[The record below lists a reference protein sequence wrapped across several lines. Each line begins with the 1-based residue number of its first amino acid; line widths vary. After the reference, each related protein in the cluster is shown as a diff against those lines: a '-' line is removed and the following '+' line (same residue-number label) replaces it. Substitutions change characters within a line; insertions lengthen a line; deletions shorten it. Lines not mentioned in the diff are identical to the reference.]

1 MYKFFGV
8 GRKDEGFTL
17 AEILIVI
24 AIVGV
29 LAAIALPA
37 VLNQRTQSVEAG
49 MQADLLGASS
59 SLDLVLTT
67 WRGVPPAQVDITTSE
82 GKWGAVVVGQ
92 TDTVADGAVSEGTT
106 LTGTIWEDGS
116 YCISTANPVTDSTL
130 IFRSDERNVIPGTC
144 PTSAIGGVGTLP
156 GTVAL
161 DLPDMPGSLVV
172 ASPSDNTI
180 SVSWAAVADAT
191 SYTVSVAGVASQ
203 EILAPLT
210 TATFTQVPPGTL
222 TVVVYAQ
229 NANGAGPGAYGSVA
243 VSGTIEYALSSRLN
257 AYTYSVA
264 NQTEKATIAGQT
276 AGSTV
281 WVASDAWS
289 ETWTGAEWVITGGT
303 TPFASVSRTSNLS
316 IPNNSATT
324 FLGSL
329 SNDSSGITE
338 SAGTFTITRDGKYT
352 IAFSLILDNV
362 NNVGQ
367 RSAAVVLNG
376 TTTILLS
383 SAPATT
389 NFESHLNGSRTLSLS
404 AGDTL
409 KLQVFQSSGDSLA
422 LVASTS
428 SPAYLDI
435 SYVAPQE
442 YGIIGLYWF

>member
-1 MYKFFGV
+1 MYKIFGLHK
-8 GRKDEGFTL
+8 KDEGFTL

-37 VLNQRTQSVEAG
+37 VLNQRTQAVESG

-67 WRGVPPAQVDITTSE
+67 WRGVPPAEVAISTSDSR
-82 GKWGAVVVGQ
+82 WQAVVFGQ
-92 TDTVADGAVSEGTT
+92 TDSVASGGVSEGTD
-106 LTGTIWEDGS
+106 LSGTIWDDGS
-116 YCISTANPVTDSTL
+116 YCISASNPVTNGSL
-130 IFRSDERNVIPGTC
+130 IFRSDERNAVPGTC

-161 DLPDMPGSLVV
+161 DLPSMPGSLVV

-180 SVSWAAVADAT
+180 SVSWAEVEEAT

-210 TATFTQVPPGTL
+210 SATFTQIPPGTL

-229 NANGAGPGAYGSVA
+229 NTNGAGPGAYGSVA

-257 AYTYSVA
+257 SYTYSVA
-264 NQTEKATIAGQT
+264 NQTEKTTIAGQT

-281 WVASDAWS
+281 WVAEDAWS
-289 ETWTGAEWVITGGT
+289 ETWTGADWVITGGVV
-303 TPFASVSRTSNLS
+303 PFTSVSRATDLLIPDNAATLFVGTVSENASS
-316 IPNNSATT
+316 IEE
-324 FLGSL
+324 
-329 SNDSSGITE
+329 D
-338 SAGTFTITRDGKYT
+338 AGVFTIPRDGKYSIT
-352 IAFSLILDNV
+352 FSLILDNA
-362 NNVGQ
+362 NNIGQ
-367 RSAAVVLNG
+367 RSAAVVLNE

-383 SAPATT
+383 SSPATT
-389 NFESHLNGSRTLSLS
+389 NFDSHLSGSRTLSLLE
-404 AGDTL
+404 GDTIA
-409 KLQVFQSSGDSLA
+409 LQIFQSSGDELPLLGS
-422 LVASTS
+422 SS

-435 SYVAPQE
+435 SYVAP
-442 YGIIGLYWF
+442 

>member
-1 MYKFFGV
+1 MYKFFGATN
-8 GRKDEGFTL
+8 KESGFTL
-17 AEILIVI
+17 VEILIVI

-37 VLNQRTQSVEAG
+37 VLNQRTQAVESG

-59 SLDLVLTT
+59 SVDLVLTT
-67 WRGVPPAQVDITTSE
+67 WRGVPPAEVAISTTDSAWSAIVS
-82 GKWGAVVVGQ
+82 GQSTAVATGS
-92 TDTVADGAVSEGTT
+92 VSEGTT
-106 LTGTIWEDGS
+106 LSGTIWDDGS
-116 YCISTANPVTDSTL
+116 YCLSATNPVTSSTL
-130 IFRSDERNVIPGTC
+130 IFRSDERNVVPGTC
-144 PTSAIGGVGTLP
+144 PSAAIGGVGTLP

-161 DLPDMPGSLVV
+161 DLPDMPSSLTV

-180 SVSWAAVADAT
+180 SVSWGAVADAT

-203 EILAPLT
+203 EILDPVT
-210 TATFTQVPPGTL
+210 TATFTEVPPGTL

-229 NANGAGPGAYGSVA
+229 NENGAGPGAYASVA
-243 VSGTIEYALSSRLN
+243 VSGTIEYALSTRLN

-281 WVASDAWS
+281 WVAADAWV
-289 ETWTGAEWVITGGT
+289 ETWTGAEWVVTGGR
-303 TPFASVSRTSNLS
+303 TPFASLSRSTDLS
-316 IPNNSATT
+316 VPDNSAIT
-324 FLGSL
+324 FVGDL
-329 SNDSSGITE
+329 SADTSGLTE
-338 SAGTFTITRDGKYT
+338 SAGTFTVPLDGKYN

-389 NFESHLNGSRTLSLS
+389 NFDSHLNGSRTLSLT
-404 AGDTL
+404 AGDTIS
-409 KLQVFQSSGDSLA
+409 LQVFQSSGDALPLLA
-422 LVASTS
+422 SAS

-435 SYVAPQE
+435 SYVAP
-442 YGIIGLYWF
+442 

>member
-1 MYKFFGV
+1 MYKFLGAQ
-8 GRKDEGFTL
+8 RKEEGFTL
-17 AEILIVI
+17 TEILIVI

-49 MQADLLGASS
+49 MQADLLGASAS
-59 SLDLVLTT
+59 VDLVLTT
-67 WRGVPPAQVDITTSE
+67 WRGVPPAQVDITTTDSQWSALVSGQTE
-82 GKWGAVVVGQ
+82 AVVTGS
-92 TDTVADGAVSEGTT
+92 VSEGTT
-106 LTGTIWEDGS
+106 LTGTIWDDGS
-116 YCISTANPVTDSTL
+116 YCLTTANPVTDSTL
-130 IFRSDERNVIPGTC
+130 IFRSDERNVVPGTC
-144 PTSAIGGVGTLP
+144 PTSAIGGVGALP

-180 SVSWAAVADAT
+180 SVSWAEVADAT

-210 TATFTQVPPGTL
+210 SATFTQVPPGTL

-281 WVASDAWS
+281 WVAADAWS

-303 TPFASVSRTSNLS
+303 TPFASISRTTDLS
-316 IPNNSATT
+316 IPNNSAST
-324 FLGSL
+324 FVGTL
-329 SNDSSGITE
+329 SADSTAITE
-338 SAGTFTITRDGKYT
+338 SAGTFTIPRDGKYS
-352 IAFSLILDNV
+352 IAFSVILDNV

-389 NFESHLNGSRTLSLS
+389 NFDSHLNGSRTLSLS

-409 KLQVFQSSGDSLA
+409 TLQIFQSSGDVLP
-422 LVASTS
+422 LLASTS

-435 SYVAPQE
+435 SYVAP
-442 YGIIGLYWF
+442 

>member
-1 MYKFFGV
+1 MYKLFGV
-8 GRKDEGFTL
+8 QRREEGFTL

-37 VLNQRTQSVEAG
+37 VLNQRTQAVESG

-67 WRGVPPAQVDITTSE
+67 WRGVPPAQVDISTSE
-82 GKWGAVVVGQ
+82 SRWQAVVAGQ
-92 TDTVADGAVSEGTT
+92 TDSVASGGVSEGTE
-106 LTGTIWEDGS
+106 LLGTIWDDGS
-116 YCISTANPVTDSTL
+116 YCISASNPVTNGSL
-130 IFRSDERNVIPGTC
+130 IFRSDERNVVPGTC

-161 DLPDMPGSLVV
+161 DLPSMPGSLNVT
-172 ASPSDNTI
+172 SPSDNTI
-180 SVSWAAVADAT
+180 SVSWAAVEDAT

-210 TATFTQVPPGTL
+210 NATFTQIPPGTL

-229 NANGAGPGAYGSVA
+229 NLNGAGPGAYGSVA

-281 WVASDAWS
+281 WVAADAWS
-289 ETWTGAEWVITGGT
+289 ETWTGADWVITGGVV
-303 TPFASVSRTSNLS
+303 PFVSMSRSTDLS
-316 IPNNSATT
+316 IPDNAATIFVGT
-324 FLGSL
+324 L
-329 SNDSSGITE
+329 SDNTSPILET
-338 SAGTFTITRDGKYT
+338 AGVFTIPRDGKYA

-376 TTTILLS
+376 TTTILLAS
-383 SAPATT
+383 SPATT
-389 NFESHLNGSRTLSLS
+389 NFDSHLNGSRTLSLS
-404 AGDTL
+404 EGDTIA
-409 KLQVFQSSGDSLA
+409 LQIFQSSGDSLP
-422 LVASTS
+422 LLASSS

-435 SYVAPQE
+435 SYVAP
-442 YGIIGLYWF
+442 